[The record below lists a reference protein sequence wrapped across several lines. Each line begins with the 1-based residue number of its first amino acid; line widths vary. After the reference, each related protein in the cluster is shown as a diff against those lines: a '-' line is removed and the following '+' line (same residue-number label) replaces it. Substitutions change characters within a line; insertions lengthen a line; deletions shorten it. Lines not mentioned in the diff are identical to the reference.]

1 MKIKRPLCLICLALT
16 AAVWIFLKVIPV
28 PEPDYYQKADGS
40 MMSFTGEVIQKEYRM
55 DFTGKK
61 IPVLYLQSASD
72 RESCVQCYMDTG
84 QYREPFLGETVQ
96 MSGRFKNFTKAT
108 NPGEFDSRQYYS
120 ILKIQYQKNHQKKL

>member
-84 QYREPFLGETVQ
+84 QCRCPADLRIFPKPPIRVSLTVVSIIPF
-96 MSGRFKNFTKAT
+96 
-108 NPGEFDSRQYYS
+108 
-120 ILKIQYQKNHQKKL
+120 